1 MTSAIREQM
10 RTPMPAV
17 SDELTLIASFM
28 LATAGLAHLSVAPAH
43 FGEWWWF
50 GALFLLA
57 AGLQMG
63 LALGLLLRPSRA
75 NFTAGV
81 VVSCALIAVWTLS
94 RSSGLP
100 LGPEPGAEEG
110 IGALDLLTT
119 LDEIALVVLAAVALL
134 GPGWMRSRRL
144 VLACE
149 DSGVALGVVLTLA
162 FAGGHG

>member
-17 SDELTLIASFM
+17 SDELMLIASFM

-81 VVSCALIAVWTLS
+81 VVSCAHRDVDPVAVE
-94 RSSGLP
+94 RP
-100 LGPEPGAEEG
+100 PAGP
-110 IGALDLLTT
+110 
-119 LDEIALVVLAAVALL
+119 
-134 GPGWMRSRRL
+134 R
-144 VLACE
+144 
-149 DSGVALGVVLTLA
+149 
-162 FAGGHG
+162 AGGGGGHRSP